1 MYNSFSPR
9 ILIVDDHHIVISGI
23 KLLLKD
29 RFPLAQVEGILNVK
43 NVFSK
48 LSTDKFDLII
58 LDINMP
64 GADTHNIIHTV
75 KENYKGTKILVFSMN
90 EESVFA
96 KRYLKL
102 GVDGY
107 LSKEASDVKL
117 LDAVSRV
124 LDGGRYLSDTLIN
137 SIAYDFLEG
146 KSDNVLDT
154 LSDREF
160 EIMKYL
166 IQGRGVKEISQ
177 IVCLHHSTI
186 STHKARIFEKTGA
199 TNIIELQRIVD
210 LQ

>member
-9 ILIVDDHHIVISGI
+9 ILIIDDHHIVISGI

-29 RFPLAQVEGILNVK
+29 RFPLAQVEGIMNVK

-48 LSTDKFDLII
+48 LSADKFDLII

-64 GADTHNIIHTV
+64 GSDTHNIIHTV
-75 KENYKGTKILVFSMN
+75 KESYPDTKILVFSMN
-90 EESVFA
+90 AEGVFA

-102 GVDGY
+102 GVNGY
-107 LSKEASDVKL
+107 LSKEASDVRL
-117 LDAVSRV
+117 LDAVSKV
-124 LDGGRYLSDTLIN
+124 LDGGRYLSEALVN

-146 KSDNVLDT
+146 KSNNVVES

-166 IQGRGVKEISQ
+166 IQGLGVKEISQ
-177 IVCLHHSTI
+177 IVSLHHSTI

-199 TNIIELQRIVD
+199 TNIIELQKIVE